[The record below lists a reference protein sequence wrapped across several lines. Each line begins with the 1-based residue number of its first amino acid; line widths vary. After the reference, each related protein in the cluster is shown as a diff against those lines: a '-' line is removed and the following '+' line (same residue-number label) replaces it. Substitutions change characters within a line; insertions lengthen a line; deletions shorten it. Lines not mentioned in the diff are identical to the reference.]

1 MRVLFMGTPEFA
13 ARALEHLLSSTHTVC
28 AVVTRPDRPK
38 GRSRTPVPS
47 PVKQVALD
55 SGVPLLQPER
65 ASDDEVV
72 ASMAE
77 LQPNVIAVAAYGE
90 ILRRN
95 VLTIP
100 ARGCVNLH
108 ASLLPAYRGAAPVP
122 AAIAHGETETG
133 LTTQLMDE
141 GMDTGDVLLQKRIEI
156 RADETA
162 GELLERMAPLGG
174 ELLVETLD
182 GIETGSVTPVPQ
194 DHDKASYC
202 KMLKKAD
209 GLIDWNRSAHEIHN
223 HVRAVNPWPVA
234 FTELH
239 GKTVRIW
246 AAKMDKPSGP
256 PAAASGSV
264 LAIDK
269 SGITVATGHG
279 SILLT
284 ELQTRGS
291 KRMSAHA
298 FTLGHRLNP
307 HDRFGTE

>member
-13 ARALEHLLSSTHTVC
+13 ARALERLLSSAHTVC
-28 AVVTRPDRPK
+28 AMVTQPDRPK
-38 GRSRTPVPS
+38 GRSRVPVPS
-47 PVKQVALD
+47 PAKQVALD
-55 SGVPLLQPER
+55 AGVPVLQPDR
-65 ASDDEVV
+65 ASADEVV
-72 ASMAE
+72 ASMAGF
-77 LQPNVIAVAAYGE
+77 QPDVIAVAAYGE

-108 ASLLPAYRGAAPVP
+108 ASLLPAYRGATPVP

-141 GMDTGDVLLQKRIEI
+141 EMDTGDVLIQKRIEI
-156 RADETA
+156 GPDETA
-162 GELLERMAPLGG
+162 GELLERMAPVGA

-182 GIETGSVTPVPQ
+182 GIEAGSVTPVPQ
-194 DHDKASYC
+194 DHDKATYC

-209 GLIDWNRSAHEIHN
+209 GIIDWGRSAHEIHN
-223 HVRAVNPWPVA
+223 HVRAMNPWPVA
-234 FTELH
+234 FTELR

-246 AAKMDKPSGP
+246 ATRVKDPTGTS
-256 PAAASGSV
+256 AAVPGAV
-264 LAIDK
+264 LAFDK
-269 SGITVATGHG
+269 SGITVAAGDG
-279 SILLT
+279 SILLK
-284 ELQTRGS
+284 ELQAQGS

-298 FTLGHRLNP
+298 FTLGHPLNL